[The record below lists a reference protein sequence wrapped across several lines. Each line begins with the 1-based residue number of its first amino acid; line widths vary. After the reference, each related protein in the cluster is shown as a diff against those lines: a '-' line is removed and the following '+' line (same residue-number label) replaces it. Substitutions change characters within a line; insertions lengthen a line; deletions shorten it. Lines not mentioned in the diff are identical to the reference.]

1 MSNHGLT
8 RNPEN
13 EPVCACGFRPEILD
27 EPAPVGKQWKART
40 AVLDHAKARNE
51 DEAAFKG
58 ERIYTHEEIRAFGE
72 VQFNDRHRRS
82 PDAPFTANPEAKYP
96 RAGVRQ
102 TEDGRWL
109 LSCWDG
115 DQIVHVIDEPVF
127 DDRVT
132 AFDYGWLTIG
142 ACRQSGTNLNGMA
155 AA

>member
-8 RNPEN
+8 RNPDN
-13 EPVCACGFRPEILD
+13 EPVCLCGYRPGILD
-27 EPAPVGKQWKART
+27 EAAPVGKQWKART
-40 AVLDHAKARNE
+40 AVLDHAKALNDAESANE
-51 DEAAFKG
+51 WEAALDALG
-58 ERIYTHEEIRAFGE
+58 QPVPAPPTPL
-72 VQFNDRHRRS
+72 RS
-82 PDAPFTANPEAKYP
+82 PDDPFIVHDARYP

-102 TEDGRWL
+102 TEDGRWK

-142 ACRQSGTNLNGMA
+142 ACRQSGTNLNGWA